1 MDISTN
7 RISLTFDDTE
17 RMEKKNVS
25 VQDAKDGGISQIQ
38 VGATMDCSVQE
49 VTGGFY
55 QPLYDR
61 ERCKSG
67 FGRWDTV
74 RRIYFISA

>member
-49 VTGGFY
+49 AGKHHIV
-55 QPLYDR
+55 
-61 ERCKSG
+61 
-67 FGRWDTV
+67 
-74 RRIYFISA
+74 